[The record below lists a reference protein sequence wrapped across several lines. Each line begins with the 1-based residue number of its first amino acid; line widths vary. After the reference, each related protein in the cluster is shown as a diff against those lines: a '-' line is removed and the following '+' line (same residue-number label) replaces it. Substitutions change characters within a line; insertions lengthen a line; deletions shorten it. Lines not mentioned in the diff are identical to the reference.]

1 MMQLTNATKAAI
13 ISTLNAALGLAIA
26 IGGTLTDLQT
36 AAILGFGNALLAL
49 VVLATYKQSAK
60 RIPDA

>member
-1 MMQLTNATKAAI
+1 MTNTTKAICISVLNAT
-13 ISTLNAALGLAIA
+13 LGLAVA
-26 IGGTLTDLQT
+26 FGLNLTDTQT

-49 VVLATYKQSAK
+49 FVAATYKDSAK